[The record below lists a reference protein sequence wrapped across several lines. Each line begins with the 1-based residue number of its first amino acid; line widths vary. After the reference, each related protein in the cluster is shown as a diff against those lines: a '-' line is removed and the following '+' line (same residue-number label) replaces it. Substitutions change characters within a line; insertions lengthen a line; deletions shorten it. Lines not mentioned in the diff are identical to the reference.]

1 VKQFISHALLVA
13 IRIGGL
19 MTFAPFFGNAALP
32 NTVKATLTF
41 ALTALLLPLYASA
54 SGPNATS
61 VSSWTA
67 MALGEAAVGLMM
79 GLTTQFVFDGMELA
93 GQVIG
98 FQFGF
103 SLVNVID
110 PNSSVETTVLST
122 YHAFV
127 TLLIFMELGVQR
139 WLLRATA
146 LSFELL
152 PAGKIA
158 SLKLPAPEM
167 LRAAGA
173 LWLIGAE
180 IALPVLVATI
190 FVDVAIGFL
199 TKASPQFPALFAG
212 ISIKVLLGIAILYG
226 TVAFWPRALERYF
239 YHALATLEQ
248 FLAVSR

>member
-1 VKQFISHALLVA
+1 VEAFASYAVLVA

-19 MTFAPFFGNAALP
+19 MSFAPFFGNAALP
-32 NTVKATLTF
+32 NTVKA
-41 ALTALLLPLYASA
+41 ALTSALTLLLLPVYSAVPRPPAASVGA
-54 SGPNATS
+54 WTS
-61 VSSWTA
+61 
-67 MALGEAAVGLMM
+67 MAVGEAVVGLGM
-79 GLTTQFVFDGMELA
+79 GLATQFVFDGMELA

-110 PNSSVETTVLST
+110 PNSNVEITVLST

-146 LSFELL
+146 MSFEML
-152 PAGKIA
+152 PVGRMA
-158 SLKLPAPEM
+158 SMRLGAPDM

-173 LWLIGAE
+173 IWLVGAE
-180 IALPVLVATI
+180 IALPVLAATM
-190 FVDVAIGFL
+190 FVDIVIGFL

-212 ISIKVLLGIAILYG
+212 ISIKVLLGLAILYG
-226 TVAFWPRALERYF
+226 TVQFWPRALEHYF
-239 YHALATLEQ
+239 RSALVTTER
-248 FLAVSR
+248 FLSIAK

>member
-1 VKQFISHALLVA
+1 VEAYISHAMLVA
-13 IRIGGL
+13 IRVGGL

-32 NTVKATLTF
+32 NTVKATLTL
-41 ALTALLLPLYASA
+41 ALTMLLLPIYAGQPGPAVA
-54 SGPNATS
+54 SI
-61 VSSWTA
+61 SSWTA

-110 PNSSVETTVLST
+110 PNSNVEITVLST
-122 YHAFV
+122 YHVFV

-146 LSFELL
+146 LSFDVL
-152 PAGKIA
+152 PVGKMA
-158 SLKLPAPEM
+158 SLRLPGPEV

-180 IALPVLVATI
+180 IAVPILVATI
-190 FVDVAIGFL
+190 FVDIVIGFL

-212 ISIKVLLGIAILYG
+212 ISVKVLLGITILYG

-239 YHALATLEQ
+239 YQALATLEH
-248 FLAVSR
+248 FLAVSK